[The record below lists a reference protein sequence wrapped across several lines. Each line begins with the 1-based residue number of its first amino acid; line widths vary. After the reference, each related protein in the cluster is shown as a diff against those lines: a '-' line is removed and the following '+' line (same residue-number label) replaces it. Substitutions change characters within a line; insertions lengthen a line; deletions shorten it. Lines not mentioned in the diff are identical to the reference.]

1 MVRLTKDVIAKILAD
16 NEGYRTS
23 THYSAKNL
31 KQTCH
36 YLIEGGK
43 LLIRCV
49 GKTSWSDSH
58 FDEPYSEASLE
69 QTRRFIR
76 NNRKPLNVD
85 E

>member
-1 MVRLTKDVIAKILAD
+1 MERLTKAVIEKILAN

-23 THYSAKNL
+23 THYSGKNL

-36 YLIEGGK
+36 YLIQTGK
-43 LLIRCV
+43 LLIRYV
-49 GKTSWSDSH
+49 GRTSWSDSH

-76 NNRKPLNVD
+76 NNRKSLNVD